1 MHVPV
6 YVPYKG
12 KMSFHFYTMFE
23 TELSLRISLQSIQ
36 RKLLIIARRAEKC
49 MKNRNETLTK
59 RSDIYISLPKTLL
72 ILRKQKL
79 SIIDT
84 RTEDIY
90 DVLLFNLRTC
100 IITTPTKID
109 LLTLVAERSFFSR
122 NHFRTITFLNPEKRS
137 LYKPLYFC
145 INIFFNTISC
155 QMAMGGYSGSSK

>member
-1 MHVPV
+1 MHVPM

-23 TELSLRISLQSIQ
+23 TELSLRISLQSIH
-36 RKLLIIARRAEKC
+36 RKLLIIVCRAEKC
-49 MKNRNETLTK
+49 MKNRNG
-59 RSDIYISLPKTLL
+59 IPKTL
-72 ILRKQKL
+72 IVSRKQKL
-79 SIIDT
+79 SILDT

-122 NHFRTITFLNPEKRS
+122 NHFRTITFLNPEKIS
-137 LYKPLYFC
+137 KTKHLQAIIFLY
-145 INIFFNTISC
+145 
-155 QMAMGGYSGSSK
+155 

>member
-1 MHVPV
+1 MHVPM
-6 YVPYKG
+6 YVPYKV

-36 RKLLIIARRAEKC
+36 RKLLIIVCRAEKC
-49 MKNRNETLTK
+49 MKNRNETITK
-59 RSDIYISLPKTLL
+59 RVPKTL
-72 ILRKQKL
+72 IVSRKQKL
-79 SIIDT
+79 SILDT

-122 NHFRTITFLNPEKRS
+122 NHFRTITFLNPEKIS
-137 LYKPLYFC
+137 KTKHLQAIIFLY
-145 INIFFNTISC
+145 
-155 QMAMGGYSGSSK
+155 

>member
-36 RKLLIIARRAEKC
+36 RKLLIILCRAEKC

-59 RSDIYISLPKTLL
+59 RVPKTLV

-137 LYKPLYFC
+137 IYKPLYFC

>member
-36 RKLLIIARRAEKC
+36 RKLLIIVCRAEKC
-49 MKNRNETLTK
+49 MKNRNETITK
-59 RSDIYISLPKTLL
+59 RATL
-72 ILRKQKL
+72 IVSRKQKL
-79 SIIDT
+79 SILDT

-122 NHFRTITFLNPEKRS
+122 NHFRTITFLNPEKIS
-137 LYKPLYFC
+137 KTKHLQAIIFLY
-145 INIFFNTISC
+145 
-155 QMAMGGYSGSSK
+155 

>member
-36 RKLLIIARRAEKC
+36 RKLLIIVCRAEKC

-59 RSDIYISLPKTLL
+59 RADIYIPKTLV

-122 NHFRTITFLNPEKRS
+122 NHFRTITFLNPEKIS
-137 LYKPLYFC
+137 KTKHLQAIIFLY
-145 INIFFNTISC
+145 
-155 QMAMGGYSGSSK
+155 

>member
-1 MHVPV
+1 MHVPM

-36 RKLLIIARRAEKC
+36 RKLLIIVCRAEKC
-49 MKNRNETLTK
+49 MKNRNETITK
-59 RSDIYISLPKTLL
+59 RAVVSI
-72 ILRKQKL
+72 KQKL
-79 SIIDT
+79 SILDT

-122 NHFRTITFLNPEKRS
+122 NHFRTITFLNPEKIS
-137 LYKPLYFC
+137 KTKHLQAIIFLY
-145 INIFFNTISC
+145 
-155 QMAMGGYSGSSK
+155 

>member
-1 MHVPV
+1 MHVPM

-23 TELSLRISLQSIQ
+23 TELSLRISLQSIHG
-36 RKLLIIARRAEKC
+36 KLLIIVRRAEKC
-49 MKNRNETLTK
+49 MKNRNETITK
-59 RSDIYISLPKTLL
+59 RAVVSI
-72 ILRKQKL
+72 KQKL
-79 SIIDT
+79 SILDT

-122 NHFRTITFLNPEKRS
+122 NHFRTITFLNSEKIS
-137 LYKPLYFC
+137 KTKHLQAIIFLY
-145 INIFFNTISC
+145 
-155 QMAMGGYSGSSK
+155 

>member
-1 MHVPV
+1 
-6 YVPYKG
+6 
-12 KMSFHFYTMFE
+12 
-23 TELSLRISLQSIQ
+23 
-36 RKLLIIARRAEKC
+36 

-59 RSDIYISLPKTLL
+59 RSDIPKTLL
-72 ILRKQKL
+72 ILRKLKL

-122 NHFRTITFLNPEKRS
+122 NHFRTITFLNPEKIS
-137 LYKPLYFC
+137 KTKHLQAIIFLY
-145 INIFFNTISC
+145 
-155 QMAMGGYSGSSK
+155 

>member
-1 MHVPV
+1 MHVPM

-23 TELSLRISLQSIQ
+23 TELSLRISLQSIH
-36 RKLLIIARRAEKC
+36 RKLLIIVRRAEKC
-49 MKNRNETLTK
+49 MKNRNETITK
-59 RSDIYISLPKTLL
+59 RVPKTFRVS
-72 ILRKQKL
+72 RKQKL
-79 SIIDT
+79 SILDT

-122 NHFRTITFLNPEKRS
+122 NHFRTITFLNPEKIS
-137 LYKPLYFC
+137 KTKHLQAIIFLY
-145 INIFFNTISC
+145 
-155 QMAMGGYSGSSK
+155 

>member
-36 RKLLIIARRAEKC
+36 RKLLIIVCRAEKC
-49 MKNRNETLTK
+49 MKNRNEAITK
-59 RSDIYISLPKTLL
+59 RYDISIYLHTSANIPKILL

-84 RTEDIY
+84 RKEEIY

-109 LLTLVAERSFFSR
+109 LLTLVGRSFFSR
-122 NHFRTITFLNPEKRS
+122 NHFRTITFLNPEKIS
-137 LYKPLYFC
+137 KMKHLQAIMFLY
-145 INIFFNTISC
+145 
-155 QMAMGGYSGSSK
+155 

>member
-36 RKLLIIARRAEKC
+36 RKLLIIVCRAEKC
-49 MKNRNETLTK
+49 MKNRNETITK
-59 RSDIYISLPKTLL
+59 RVPKTL
-72 ILRKQKL
+72 IVSRKQKL
-79 SIIDT
+79 SILDT

-122 NHFRTITFLNPEKRS
+122 NHFRTITFLNPEKIS
-137 LYKPLYFC
+137 KTKHLQAIIFLY
-145 INIFFNTISC
+145 
-155 QMAMGGYSGSSK
+155 